1 MHKDYI
7 NQEVTEADTRRII
20 EESQEIMSLLK
31 KDSILIDEVCD
42 YKIYP
47 IADNNTPRLSADRLE
62 YTLSSGLSFTKEWE
76 VYDIKEIYSNLT
88 VLSNEVN
95 TIELGFKDKN
105 IAEKFVNGASKMWM
119 VFQGNKDKLVMQFIA
134 DSMKNAI
141 NKKII
146 EEADLYKYSEL
157 EIIDK
162 IISCNEKNLSN
173 NFKNFMNSTDINEGI
188 TPPKDN
194 YYIGFDVKKR
204 YINPLVNNTRL
215 TDISPKSKELIEQI
229 LNYKFNNYG
238 WFKFNVL
245 FE

>member
-1 MHKDYI
+1 
-7 NQEVTEADTRRII
+7 
-20 EESQEIMSLLK
+20 
-31 KDSILIDEVCD
+31 
-42 YKIYP
+42 
-47 IADNNTPRLSADRLE
+47 
-62 YTLSSGLSFTKEWE
+62 
-76 VYDIKEIYSNLT
+76 
-88 VLSNEVN
+88 
-95 TIELGFKDKN
+95 
-105 IAEKFVNGASKMWM
+105 M